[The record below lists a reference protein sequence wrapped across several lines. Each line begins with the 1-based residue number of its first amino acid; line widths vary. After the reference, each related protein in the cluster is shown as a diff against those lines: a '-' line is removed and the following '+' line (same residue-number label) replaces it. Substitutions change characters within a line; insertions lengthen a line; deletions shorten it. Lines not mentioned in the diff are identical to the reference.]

1 MGPAPWWMERVA
13 RLLSPGELSQEVGPL
28 WHLAEGLQFIRE
40 NVEPELLLLDVEALP
55 QALER
60 WTAFTR
66 REAEV
71 GAALT
76 AAVAS
81 VAAAFRRGEW
91 DPDAFRLSWLGLGF
105 APHQEGGGTPADD
118 YLDAL
123 CQVSR
128 LTLGEPRP
136 PAGNLNMASRAQHIA
151 EFLEMTRP
159 GPADLVVDLGSG
171 SGKLA
176 LTVAAST
183 WARVR
188 GIEYGES
195 YVAAARRS
203 AEFLGLQNLAF
214 VHADV
219 RDVDLSEGTIF
230 FLYYPFHGEV
240 ARAVAQT
247 LGRLGEE
254 KQITL
259 CLRGPSNDFADHFLA
274 QESLRVVERRGE
286 FSETLVLRSK

>member
-1 MGPAPWWMERVA
+1 MGQEPWWMDRVA
-13 RLLSPGELSQEVGPL
+13 RLLSPVELNREVGGL

-40 NVEPELLLLDVEALP
+40 NVEPELLRLDFEALP
-55 QALER
+55 QARER
-60 WTAFTR
+60 WTAFSE

-71 GAALT
+71 GGALT

-91 DPDAFRLSWLGLGF
+91 GPGAFRSSWEGRGF
-105 APHQEGGGTPADD
+105 VPHQEGGGTPADD

-136 PAGNLNMASRAQHIA
+136 PAGNLNMASRAERIA

-159 GPADLVVDLGSG
+159 AATDLVIDLGSG

-183 WARVR
+183 FARVR

-203 AEFLGLQNLAF
+203 ADFLGVQNLSF
-214 VHADV
+214 VHSDV
-219 RDVDLSEGTIF
+219 RSEDLSEGTIF

-254 KQITL
+254 KAITV
-259 CLRGPSNDFADHFLA
+259 CLRGPRNDFADHFLG
-274 QESLRVVERRGE
+274 QGSLQVAERRGE
-286 FSETLVLRSK
+286 FSETLLLRSR

>member
-1 MGPAPWWMERVA
+1 MA
-13 RLLSPGELSQEVGPL
+13 RLMSPVERSREIGPL

-40 NVEPELLLLDVEALP
+40 NVDPQLLRLDFEALP
-55 QALER
+55 QAREL
-60 WTAFTR
+60 WTTFTR

-91 DPDAFRLSWLGLGF
+91 APDAFRSSWEALGF
-105 APHQEGGGTPADD
+105 APHEEGGGTPADD

-136 PAGNLNMASRAQHIA
+136 PAGNLNMASRAQQIA

-159 GPADLVVDLGSG
+159 GPADLVIDLGSG

-176 LTVAAST
+176 LTVAASSL
-183 WARVR
+183 ARVR
-188 GIEYGES
+188 GIEYGKS

-203 AEFLGLQNLAF
+203 ADFLGLQNLAF

-219 RDVDLSEGTIF
+219 RDVELSEGTIF

-247 LGRLGEE
+247 LGRLGEGR
-254 KQITL
+254 QITL

-274 QESLRVVERRGE
+274 QGSLSVVERRGE
-286 FSETLVLRSK
+286 FSETLVLRSG